1 MRNKK
6 EYEEIK
12 WKENFELTKEFKE
25 KYRRFP
31 RSKEEYKG
39 VKLGIWLSNQKSR
52 LTNRS
57 VKMEM
62 LKSIGFP
69 FESISDIQWEK
80 NLKLFK
86 EYLNRYGKYPGTKES
101 YKGVNLGS
109 WIDTV
114 RYSYNISKLDGNKK
128 IPVRLTESRM
138 KQLEEINFE
147 FSDWE
152 INFKILKEF
161 KEEYGRFPKN
171 NETYKGFNIGDYV
184 SNLRNRYSD
193 DNRSIKKELVEALE
207 EIGFNLLFDNRKTT
221 WAKNFQILKEFKEV
235 YGRLPHNNEDYKGV
249 NIGIWL
255 MNHKKYDRTNP
266 ERKQLLQS
274 VGVKFKE
281 VK

>member
-1 MRNKK
+1 MRNKR
-6 EYEEIK
+6 EYEEMK

-25 KYRRFP
+25 KYGRFP
-31 RSKEEYKG
+31 GFKEEYKG
-39 VKLGIWLSNQKSR
+39 VKLGIWLTNQKRR

-62 LKSIGFP
+62 LKSIGFS
-69 FESISDIQWEK
+69 FEAIKDIQWEK

-86 EYLNRYGKYPGTKES
+86 EYFNEYGKYPASKES

-109 WIDTV
+109 WIDSI
-114 RYSYNISKLDGNKK
+114 RYSYNNGNKIHPIK
-128 IPVRLTESRM
+128 LTESRM

-147 FSDWE
+147 FTDWE

-161 KEEYGRFPKN
+161 KEEYGRFPN
-171 NETYKGFNIGDYV
+171 YNETYKGFNIGDYV
-184 SNLRNRYSD
+184 SNLRNRYTD

-207 EIGFNLLFDNRKTT
+207 EIGFNLLFDIRKAT
-221 WAKNFQILKEFKEV
+221 WDKNFQILKDFKEE
-235 YGRLPHNNEDYKGV
+235 YGRLPHNNEKYKGV
-249 NIGIWL
+249 NIGKWL
-255 MNHKKYDRTNP
+255 MNHKKYNRTNP

-281 VK
+281 AK

>member
-1 MRNKK
+1 MRNKR
-6 EYEEIK
+6 EYEEIR
-12 WKENFELTKEFKE
+12 WRENFELTKEFKE
-25 KYRRFP
+25 KYGRFP

-39 VKLGIWLSNQKSR
+39 VKLGVWLNNQKSR

-69 FESISDIQWEK
+69 FEPIVDIQWQ
-80 NLKLFK
+80 NNFKLLK
-86 EYLNRYGKYPGTKES
+86 EYLDRYGKYPGTKES

-109 WIDTV
+109 WIDTI
-114 RYSYNISKLDGNKK
+114 RHAYNINKFNKNKK
-128 IPVRLTESRM
+128 VHMVLTESRM

-147 FSDWE
+147 FNDWG
-152 INFKILKEF
+152 INFRILKEF

-171 NETYKGFNIGDYV
+171 NETYKGFNIGSYV

-193 DNRSIKKELVEALE
+193 DNRCIKKELVEALE
-207 EIGFNLLFDNRKTT
+207 EIGFNLLFDDRKTT
-221 WAKNFQILKEFKEV
+221 WDKNFQILKEFKEE
-235 YGRLPHNNEDYKGV
+235 YGRLPHNDEDYKGV
-249 NIGIWL
+249 KIGIWL
-255 MNHKKYDRTNP
+255 MNHKKHDRNKP
-266 ERKQLLQS
+266 ERKQLLES